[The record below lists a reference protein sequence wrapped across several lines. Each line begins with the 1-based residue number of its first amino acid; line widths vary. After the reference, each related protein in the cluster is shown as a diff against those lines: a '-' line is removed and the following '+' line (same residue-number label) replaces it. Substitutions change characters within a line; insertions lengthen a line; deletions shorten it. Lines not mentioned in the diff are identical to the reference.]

1 MLRRPA
7 IALAILLAAAAAAPS
22 HAAAKPQVS
31 DAKGD
36 AVGGQGGTDIVSAVY
51 STTGTGK
58 GRSYVAKKLVVTMT
72 LADAVVT
79 QPGFTYELSA
89 DTTTCGRVTFSSQN
103 GSPYTTITSLNGW
116 ADWGDCTKPNSDGE
130 PSSVELLT
138 VAVKGNTLT
147 WSMPI
152 KMLPKDMKLGTV
164 FSGFEARVDPT
175 NPAIPFP
182 SSTTGTERGLID
194 IGKGTTSWKL
204 G

>member
-7 IALAILLAAAAAAPS
+7 LLLAALLVAATQMPS
-22 HAAAKPQVS
+22 HAAAKPQIV

-36 AVGGQGGTDIVSAVY
+36 AVGGQAGTDIVSATY
-51 STTGTGK
+51 ATTGTGK

-72 LADAVVT
+72 LAGDVIT
-79 QPGFTYELSA
+79 QPGLTYELSA
-89 DTTTCGRVTFSSQN
+89 NTTTCGVVTFSSQN
-103 GSPYTTITSLNGW
+103 GSPYTAVTSLNGW
-116 ADWGDCTKPNSDGE
+116 ADWGDCTKP
-130 PSSVELLT
+130 SSNGDSAVELLT

-152 KMLPKDMKLGTV
+152 KMLPKGMKLGTV
-164 FSGFEARVDPT
+164 FSDFEGRVDPT

-182 SSTTGTERGLID
+182 SNTTGTEMGLID
-194 IGKGTTSWKL
+194 IGTGTGTWKL